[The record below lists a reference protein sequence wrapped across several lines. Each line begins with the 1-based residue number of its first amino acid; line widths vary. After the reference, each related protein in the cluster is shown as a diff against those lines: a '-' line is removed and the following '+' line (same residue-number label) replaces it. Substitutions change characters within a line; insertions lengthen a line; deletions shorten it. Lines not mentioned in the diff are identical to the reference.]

1 MHRHS
6 TCFCKVIL
14 FAFLSITC
22 IVGCKPR
29 KAFWSVEESRI
40 VLNGEPRYFIGTNVW
55 YASELALSDP
65 ERFQAELDTLHGL
78 GLDNLRILATD
89 ENFAGLDIVLSELEK
104 REMSAVLFLN
114 NAWEWS
120 PDGYRS
126 WLEKAGA
133 GPQPHPAVE
142 GYGVYMTTMYAFAS
156 NPRAVE
162 LFQEHVRRVVSRYK
176 DSPAVFS
183 WQICNEPRPFTEDP
197 ARIDDFIA
205 YVQGTA
211 RLIKS
216 IDPNHMVST
225 GNEGA
230 MGSNSDIDLFTRLN
244 DCPDI
249 DYITIH
255 IWPYNWGWA
264 QAHVLAGCWPASTPR
279 TPSTAPCG
287 RPAATSTSTWS
298 APMTCASRS

>member
-65 ERFQAELDTLHGL
+65 ERFQAELDTLHSL

-89 ENFAGLDIVLSELEK
+89 ENFAGMDIVLSELEK
-104 REMSAVLFLN
+104 RGMSAVLFLN

-142 GYGVYMTTMYAFAS
+142 GYGTYMTTMYAFAS

-162 LFQEHVRRVVSRYK
+162 LFQEHVRRVVERYK
-176 DSPAVFS
+176 GSDAIYS
-183 WQICNEPRPFTEDP
+183 WQICNEPRPFSTEP
-197 ARIDDFIA
+197 AAVEAFYS
-205 YVQGTA
+205 YVHGTA
-211 RLIKS
+211 ALIKS
-216 IDPNHMVST
+216 IDPDHMVST
-225 GNEGA
+225 GNEGQ
-230 MGSNSDIDLFTRLN
+230 MGCEKEMSIYEKLN
-244 DCPDI
+244 DCADI

-255 IWPYNWGWA
+255 IWPYNWKWVEEGDI
-264 QAHVLAGCWPASTPR
+264 AGGA
-279 TPSTAPCG
+279 AGAVEQIG
-287 RPAATSTSTWS
+287 R
-298 APMTCASRS
+298 